1 MKVLVTGGTGLVGK
15 NLQELKPEYI
25 YLGSKDCDLLD
36 YNKTFEIIKQ
46 YSPDIVIHLAGNVGG
61 LFKNMNGN
69 LQLYLDNMDI
79 NRNVLRAAHENK
91 VQRLICCL
99 STCIFPD
106 DHGKIL
112 ESDDLHKGP
121 PHGSNYGYAYAKR
134 MMEVLCRLYNE
145 TYGYN
150 YQCIVPTNIY
160 GKYDNFN
167 LDAAHVMP
175 ALIHKAYIQTQ
186 QKSDTL
192 YIRGTGKPLRQFIYA
207 PDICRMIV
215 EILENPEY
223 INKKIILCTDPN
235 EVSIYDI
242 SRIIAN
248 NFQLDKVESIDN
260 IDGQYK
266 KTTDTDF
273 KDFKFT
279 KIEDGLKDTID
290 WFKNNY
296 DLVRK

>member
-1 MKVLVTGGTGLVGK
+1 MKVLVTGGTGLIGK
-15 NLQELKPEYI
+15 NLQEIKPDYI

-36 YNKTFEIIKQ
+36 YNKTYETIKY

-79 NRNVLRAAHENK
+79 NRNVLRAAHENNVK
-91 VQRLICCL
+91 RLLCCL

-112 ESDDLHKGP
+112 EADDLHKGP
-121 PHGSNYGYAYAKR
+121 PHNSNYGYAYAKR

-160 GKYDNFN
+160 GKHDNFN
-167 LDAAHVMP
+167 LEGAHVMP
-175 ALIHKAYIQTQ
+175 ALIHKAFL
-186 QKSDTL
+186 QKQNNYDTL

-207 PDICRMIV
+207 PDICKMIV
-215 EILENPEY
+215 EIIENQKY
-223 INKKIILCTDPN
+223 IDKKIILCTDPN
-235 EVSIYDI
+235 EVSIYDV

-248 NFQLDKVESIDN
+248 NFELEKIESIDT

-279 KIEDGLKDTID
+279 KIEDGLKETID

-296 DLVRK
+296 DTIRK